1 MTQRLYKI
9 VRENYT
15 DCYSGTLR
23 FDVGA
28 TVMAPKCDPA
38 TPDVCGRGIHAC
50 FRPMDTLQYANH
62 NTTQINGHLLI
73 VEPVEP
79 ICDNGE
85 KMRSKG
91 VAVLEE
97 VSLSLAYGP
106 CGEDVVGF
114 LRSLKDVLWFKPV
127 APISISVLQEHIN
140 CHTERLRPYGY
151 TKSPTLRIERNF
163 DAAWVAARDAAW
175 DAARDAAYRV
185 VADKMPTP
193 NPFSPLMQIWKLG
206 CWPIC
211 VNKGQ
216 FIVYVPENAEM
227 RP

>member
-114 LRSLKDVLWFKPV
+114 LRSLKDVSWLKPV

-163 DAAWVAARDAAW
+163 DAARDAAW
-175 DAARDAAYRV
+175 DAARDAQI
-185 VADKMPTP
+185 DKLLTY
-193 NPFSPLMQIWKLG
+193 FK
-206 CWPIC
+206 
-211 VNKGQ
+211 
-216 FIVYVPENAEM
+216 
-227 RP
+227 